1 MALHGNSNVQV
12 GGDSRRMVRKGD
24 MAREGGARRGEL
36 VRERQVSALF
46 FRV

>member
-1 MALHGNSNVQV
+1 MALHGNSNDQV

-24 MAREGGARRGEL
+24 MAREGGGRTGDL
-36 VRERQVSALF
+36 VRERPVSALF